1 MVIRPRRNEDLEA
14 VSALLEAE
22 QLPLDALEATE
33 GWVAEEAGV
42 LVGHV
47 ALEAAGD
54 AVLVRSLVVAP
65 ASRGQ
70 GLGERLMQAAEAA
83 AGARPRYLKTDT
95 VGPWMVA
102 RGYRLARPEEI
113 PAGIQATSQF
123 AGGACTC
130 ACTPVLVQGLPSAP
144 KGPGFLAR
152 GGWLIPALPL
162 WLLVYRW
169 LEPAANL
176 LTTGVFH
183 LRLDSR
189 LGSAVAFFAYDAP
202 KVLMLLSLVV
212 LGVTFVQTF
221 LSPERTR
228 DILARRAGAWGNLLG
243 SLLGIVTPFCSCS
256 AVPLFI
262 GFVRV
267 GVPLGVTFSYLVSA
281 PMVNEVALFLLLGLF
296 GWKIALLYA
305 GTGVAVAFLAGWVI
319 GKLRMER
326 HLEGWV
332 MEIPY
337 AAQAAEASRLGFPA
351 RLEIA
356 VQGVRDIVGKVWPYL
371 LAGIA
376 VGAFIHGY
384 APEALMARIM
394 GKAAWWSVPLA
405 VLIGVPLYSNAAG
418 VIPIVQAL
426 LGKGAALGTVL
437 AFMMAVT
444 GLSLPETII
453 LRKVL
458 KPRLIAVFIAVV
470 TAGILLVGYLFNALL

>member
-1 MVIRPRRNEDLEA
+1 MVIR
-14 VSALLEAE
+14 
-22 QLPLDALEATE
+22 
-33 GWVAEEAGV
+33 
-42 LVGHV
+42 
-47 ALEAAGD
+47 
-54 AVLVRSLVVAP
+54 
-65 ASRGQ
+65 
-70 GLGERLMQAAEAA
+70 
-83 AGARPRYLKTDT
+83 
-95 VGPWMVA
+95 
-102 RGYRLARPEEI
+102 
-113 PAGIQATSQF
+113 
-123 AGGACTC
+123 
-130 ACTPVLVQGLPSAP
+130 
-144 KGPGFLAR
+144 PGFLAR
-152 GGWLIPALPL
+152 GRWLIPALPL
-162 WLLVYRW
+162 WFLAYHW
-169 LEPAANL
+169 LEPSANA
-176 LTTGVFH
+176 LTTRVFH
-183 LRLDSR
+183 LRLESR

-262 GFVRV
+262 GFVLV

-305 GTGVAVAFLAGWVI
+305 GTGVGVAFVSGWVI

-326 HLEGWV
+326 HLEAWV

-384 APEALMARIM
+384 APEALMAHIM

-458 KPRLIAVFIAVV
+458 KPRLIAVFLAVV
-470 TAGILLVGYLFNALL
+470 AAGILLVGYLFNAIL